1 MDNHRGWRG
10 EETRTGRVGKKKSRD
25 VFSLEKE
32 EEEERGFRFCS
43 KLTSNEGKSAEAS
56 ESASVYVENVKSFAE
71 FENTVEPIAEAT
83 LTLFQCQH
91 HAVAERQLGVLR
103 FRTVRQSKNEQFQ
116 TGRLEK

>member
-1 MDNHRGWRG
+1 MDNHRRWRK
-10 EETRTGRVGKKKSRD
+10 EETRAGQGGKRRECD
-25 VFSLEKE
+25 VFSFEKGG
-32 EEEERGFRFCS
+32 ERIS
-43 KLTSNEGKSAEAS
+43 KLTSNEGKSAETS

-83 LTLFQCQH
+83 LTLFQCQD
-91 HAVAERQLGVLR
+91 HAVAKRQLGVLR